1 MLLVRSGIFPNRLV
15 VGILYVQFAEQQ
27 FAAAADVSAS
37 ARGALMFHSWTGPRT
52 SLRYVPLRAA
62 AVSRTK
68 KGLSEVD
75 SASVFALRP
84 GVGKLSGKAKLVN
97 I

>member
-37 ARGALMFHSWTGPRT
+37 ARGALMFHS
-52 SLRYVPLRAA
+52 
-62 AVSRTK
+62 
-68 KGLSEVD
+68 
-75 SASVFALRP
+75 
-84 GVGKLSGKAKLVN
+84 
-97 I
+97 